1 MIITVSLRSRGYSI
15 ATGMQVKFGE
25 GRRYTYKGGYFE
37 NRELVRQGKGDWDGC
52 PDIFGDGPGAGVYA

>member
-1 MIITVSLRSRGYSI
+1 MIAVSLRSGGRVT
-15 ATGMQVKFGE
+15 ATGMQVRFGE

-37 NRELVRQGKGDWDGC
+37 NRELARQGKGDWDGC